1 MVTHEAAPRED
12 AVHPHEGAVPRDGA
26 EEDAALLE
34 VQDLT
39 VRYEPRLHPAL
50 NAVEGVSFAIQ
61 PGEFVGLIGE
71 SGSGKSTLGTAILR
85 LTERPGR
92 ITGGSIRFDGM
103 DITEMS
109 QAKLRPYR
117 WRDFSTVFQSS
128 MNALNPVVRV
138 EDQFRDAIELHT
150 PRRGAQVTE
159 RIKEMFDLVLI
170 DHRFIRA
177 YPHELSGGMKQR
189 VNLALALVNDPKFV
203 LLDEPTTGL
212 DVVVQRSILEG
223 VRKLQ
228 EEQGFAVLFISH
240 DIGTV
245 MDLSDRIL
253 VMYAGRIVEEH
264 DTDDL
269 LREPLHPYTKGLLG
283 SYGDPRQ
290 ETVRITYVPGR
301 PPDLSQPL
309 VGCPFAPRCPE
320 RIDLCTTDAPQLLE
334 MPSLRKDE
342 AVTALRFD
350 SQGTWRPPRAACHVA
365 RLQREE
371 PETPGLPTRTVRF
384 AGPAFEKSA
393 EETERAFAAEV
404 FLEVDSVTKIFHS
417 RQGFRQTQTLAV
429 DDVSFQLRRGMV
441 TALVGQSGS
450 GKSTLARLITGVD
463 RPTSGS
469 IRFHARDGEIDVGG
483 LGGGKLRAYRS
494 LVQMVFQD
502 PYSSLNPNK
511 TLEYILSRPLKNYRS
526 MGRAELEDRDR
537 RAAGAGRPHP
547 GPPLPQP
554 SRLRALRR
562 PAPAGGDRPRARCGS
577 GADHRRRADLEPG
590 RVDPCRGAR
599 AAAAPGRRL
608 RRGHPLHHPRPAQ
621 RPHAGRR
628 CDRAEPGQGGRA
640 RPRPGRHPLSAG
652 RLHQAAA
659 GRHPQ
664 PFRGHL
670 QGLGRLRDD

>member
-526 MGRAELEDRDR
+526 MGRAELETAIDELLERVALTPAR
-537 RAAGAGRPHP
+537 RYR
-547 GPPLPQP
+547 
-554 SRLRALRR
+554 SRHGFELSGGQRQRVVIARALAAD
-562 PAPAGGDRPRARCGS
+562 PELIIADEPISSLDVSIRAEVLELLQRLV
-577 GADHRRRADLEPG
+577 ADSDVGILYITHDLLSARMLADDVIVLNQG
-590 RVDPCRGAR
+590 RVVEHG
-599 AAAAPGRRL
+599 
-608 RRGHPLHHPRPAQ
+608 PA
-621 RPHAGRR
+621 
-628 CDRAEPGQGGRA
+628 
-640 RPRPGRHPLSAG
+640 LSVI
-652 RLHQAAA
+652 RS
-659 GRHPQ
+659 PQ
-664 PFRGHL
+664 DDYTRQLLDAIPNPFA
-670 QGLGRLRDD
+670 DIYKE